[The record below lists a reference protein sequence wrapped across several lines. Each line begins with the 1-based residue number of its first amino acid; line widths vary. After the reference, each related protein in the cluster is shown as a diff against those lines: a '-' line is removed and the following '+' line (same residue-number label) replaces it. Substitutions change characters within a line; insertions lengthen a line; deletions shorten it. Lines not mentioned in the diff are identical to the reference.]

1 MRFHSGVISPNKA
14 RSLFHLLCWQAVLA
28 GRFGFFLRQYD
39 GQIFGDRMFDFGWQE
54 FVMVAFVLVLVV
66 GPKDLPKVLRG
77 FTKFTRQARQMA
89 NEFTRSLEDVAA
101 DNNISDVKSMVADL
115 KSGNLE
121 DMARIVDDKEVTS
134 ELSKIKDNLDVAG
147 LKGEVS
153 EVQKAGQEEAA
164 IATGKPAAKAQKKA
178 QKAVQKTAQKAPNKA
193 AKKPTKS
200 RKGKGGA

>member
-1 MRFHSGVISPNKA
+1 LPCCDFILWLISPNKA
-14 RSLFHLLCWQAVLA
+14 SFLFHLLCWRAGLA
-28 GRFGFFLRQYD
+28 GRFGFFLCQYD

-134 ELSKIKDNLDVAG
+134 ELSKIQDDLDIAG

-164 IATGKPAAKAQKKA
+164 ISTGNPKAKAQKKA
-178 QKAVQKTAQKAPNKA
+178 QKAAQKALNKA

-200 RKGKGGA
+200 PKGKGGA